1 MPADPV
7 IAVTVPGSHRAP
19 DPAARL
25 LRRTGTAFVV
35 AAVTG
40 QLAFAVYVALYY
52 GGRAAAGDLAGWNRA
67 MPHGHIPG
75 DTVGNAAMSLHLLL
89 AVAMIACGAVQL
101 SPAVRRRWPR
111 VHRLSGRVFA
121 LAAAVL
127 AIGGLWLVWVRG
139 SVGGIGQ
146 HLGVSAN
153 ALVILACAWFA
164 VSRARAR
171 RMAEHRVPL
180 AVCEAWLRAER
191 GATTWQ
197 RRAMAATL
205 ALATLIVVA
214 GTGVLVLVRWGP
226 LLRAG

>member
-1 MPADPV
+1 
-7 IAVTVPGSHRAP
+7 
-19 DPAARL
+19 
-25 LRRTGTAFVV
+25 
-35 AAVTG
+35 
-40 QLAFAVYVALYY
+40 
-52 GGRAAAGDLAGWNRA
+52 
-67 MPHGHIPG
+67 
-75 DTVGNAAMSLHLLL
+75 MSLHLLL

-171 RMAEHRVPL
+171 RMAEHRAWALRLWLVSNGVWFFRVALFLTLVIAGGPVGFDRETFSGPLLTGYAFAQWVVPL